1 MEATDSGFPDSDLLF
16 LVQTA
21 MPGRDD
27 NERVVN
33 LIRNDPDFIEA
44 LLRDERV
51 LQRLVEDDKSLV
63 RVSPRLY
70 FSALLLKARKDL
82 ETEAYTVEHRQHQRV
97 AIFDAPEAA
106 RLLGDPPVRSYLAG
120 MLASFTRV
128 SGYSRRRQVRKGVWH
143 RQRFNDLDIDS
154 LMRYGNAV
162 GKERRFAIYKRIADV
177 CLFLAG
183 MFPEYVETQAR
194 YPFSHFQRSLE
205 DYEREGRAYYGLAA
219 GHQGRL
225 DPEITSAL
233 STLAEHFTLA
243 EKPLTFMSDRYLRL
257 KRHTLFDL

>member
-1 MEATDSGFPDSDLLF
+1 MEATDRGLPDGDLLF

-27 NERVVN
+27 NERVVD
-33 LIRNDPDFIEA
+33 LIRNDPDFVEA

-51 LQRLVEDDKSLV
+51 LRRLVDDDKALV

-70 FSALLLKARKDL
+70 FAALLLKAREDL
-82 ETEAYTVEHRQHQRV
+82 ESEAYTVERRQHQRV

-106 RLLGDPPVRSYLAG
+106 RLLGNPSVRGYLAD

-205 DYEREGRAYYGLAA
+205 DYEREGRTFYGLAA
-219 GHQGRL
+219 GHRGRL
-225 DPEITSAL
+225 DPEMTSAL

-243 EKPLTFMSDRYLRL
+243 EKPLTFLSDRYLQL
-257 KRHTLFDL
+257 KKHTLFDL